1 VPPRYEPEWRYVI
14 ALGSNMRHRRFGDPR
29 RVLQSALGIL
39 AWSGCRIEAVSPT
52 ITSRPLGPSRRAYAN
67 AAAVIACPLTPH
79 ALLGLLQGVEGLHGR
94 RRRGARWGAR
104 TLDLDIVLWS
114 GGRVHDPRPAPVLA
128 IPHPHYRERRF
139 VLGPAAAI
147 APRWRDCVTGLTLA
161 QSQARL
167 TRPRP
172 LPR

>member
-1 VPPRYEPEWRYVI
+1 MTLRSEPEWRYLI
-14 ALGSNMRHRRFGDPR
+14 ALGSNMRHRRFGSPR
-29 RVLQSALGIL
+29 RVLASALGML

-67 AAAVIACPLTPH
+67 AAAIIACPLTPH
-79 ALLGLLQGVEGLHGR
+79 RLLGLLQGIEAMHGR
-94 RRRGARWGAR
+94 KRRGARWGAR

-114 GGRVHDPRPAPVLA
+114 GGRLRDSRPAPVLA
-128 IPHPHYRERRF
+128 IPHTRYRERRF
-139 VLGPAAAI
+139 VLDPAAAI
-147 APRWRDCVTGLTLA
+147 APRWRDPVTGLTIA
-161 QSQARL
+161 QAQARL